1 MQNTLIREFKK
12 SDKPQLVKLF
22 FEFGGFLKEL
32 DEKDLGLII
41 VPNDYGEKF
50 FDRMLKDVQTQEGII
65 YVLEADKK
73 AVGFIAGIIHNVGSK
88 EDELDCKP
96 HRMGRVIELFI
107 SKKYRGAGFG
117 LKLMEKIGKYFKEKE
132 CYKINVEVLAL
143 NKNAYNFYKKLGF

>member
-65 YVLEADKK
+65 YDRES
-73 AVGFIAGIIHNVGSK
+73 I
-88 EDELDCKP
+88 
-96 HRMGRVIELFI
+96 
-107 SKKYRGAGFG
+107 
-117 LKLMEKIGKYFKEKE
+117 
-132 CYKINVEVLAL
+132 
-143 NKNAYNFYKKLGF
+143 